1 MSKFRNFLWIFVL
14 VMMVISIVACEKQV
28 QVKEKQEEPPVV
40 KEKPVVVEEKPKV
53 VEEKPLLLEDPPLL
67 LEDEEETGPVADNSR
82 CHVCHINYDEE
93 VLAVTHARANISCE
107 QCHGASDDHCGD
119 EDNITPPDIM
129 YPAEK
134 IRPFCMG
141 CHTSEKIDIA
151 VHKSVM
157 AKPDAKESICT
168 NCHGEHRLGYRTRK
182 WDKTTGELVQ
192 DDKVRMTEKQE
203 E

>member
-1 MSKFRNFLWIFVL
+1 MKGILVSKFRNCLWMLVL
-14 VMMVISIVACEKQV
+14 ATIVIAIVACEQ
-28 QVKEKQEEPPVV
+28 QVK
-40 KEKPVVVEEKPKV
+40 
-53 VEEKPLLLEDPPLL
+53 EEKPLLFEEQPLLLEEPPLL
-67 LEDEEETGPVADNSR
+67 LEQEQTGPMADNSR

-93 VLAVTHARANISCE
+93 VLAVTHARANINCE
-107 QCHGASDDHCGD
+107 KCHGSSDAHCGD

-141 CHTSEKIDIA
+141 CHPKEKIDIA

-157 AKPDAKESICT
+157 AKPDAKEAICT

-182 WDKTTGELVQ
+182 WDKTTGKLIQ
-192 DDKVRMTEKQE
+192 DDKVRMLN
-203 E
+203 